1 VNSFWDSISRY
12 KAPTY
17 NAFKEGSAL
26 HLYWR
31 QSLGLWVPSQRLGTS
46 KQPKIPAQKMTVQL
60 LRRKFTVEQFHK
72 MAETGILNEG
82 DRVELIRGEI
92 IEMAAIG
99 TKHAC
104 CVRRLDKVLHRKLC
118 DEVIISIQNPIGLD
132 DSSEPQP
139 DVALLKPREDD
150 YLSAHPQPKDVF
162 LIIEV
167 ADTTIK
173 YDREVKIPLY
183 AEQGVV
189 EVWLVDINSECVEVY
204 REPVNGSY
212 QKVEKFGRGDLV
224 IQAFN
229 DVNISVDEIL
239 GNI

>member
-1 VNSFWDSISRY
+1 
-12 KAPTY
+12 
-17 NAFKEGSAL
+17 
-26 HLYWR
+26 
-31 QSLGLWVPSQRLGTS
+31 
-46 KQPKIPAQKMTVQL
+46 MTVQL

-72 MAETGILNEG
+72 MAESGILNED

-99 TKHAC
+99 TKHAA
-104 CVRRLDKVLHRKLC
+104 CVRRLDNVLHQKLG
-118 DEVIISIQNPIGLD
+118 DKVIISVQNPVGLD

-139 DVALLKPREDD
+139 DVVLLKPREDF
-150 YLSAHPQPKDVF
+150 YASAHPQPKDVF

-173 YDREVKIPLY
+173 YDREIKIPLY
-183 AEQGVV
+183 AEQGIV

-204 REPVNGSY
+204 REPATDGS
-212 QKVEKFGRGDLV
+212 QKIEKFSRGESLV
-224 IQAFN
+224 IQAFD

-239 GNI
+239 GK

>member
-1 VNSFWDSISRY
+1 MFFRYIVGTQYNVIDFSKALSTIYSGGRASGYGFPARDSEPV
-12 KAPTY
+12 K
-17 NAFKEGSAL
+17 
-26 HLYWR
+26 
-31 QSLGLWVPSQRLGTS
+31 QS
-46 KQPKIPAQKMTVQL
+46 KIEMTVQL

-72 MAETGILNEG
+72 MAESGILNED

-99 TKHAC
+99 TKHAA
-104 CVRRLDKVLHRKLC
+104 CVRRLNNVLHRIFG
-118 DEVIISIQNPIGLD
+118 DEVIISVQNPIGLD

-139 DVALLKPREDD
+139 DVVLLKPREDF
-150 YLSAHPQPKDVF
+150 YASAHPQPKDVF

-183 AEQGVV
+183 AEEGVI
-189 EVWLVDINSECVEVY
+189 EVWLVDINLECVEVY
-204 REPVNGSY
+204 REPATDGY
-212 QKVEKFGRGDLV
+212 KKVEKFSRGESLI
-224 IQAFN
+224 IQAFE

-239 GNI
+239 GN

>member
-1 VNSFWDSISRY
+1 MHCT
-12 KAPTY
+12 KALPAIYTGGRASGY
-17 NAFKEGSAL
+17 GFPA
-26 HLYWR
+26 
-31 QSLGLWVPSQRLGTS
+31 VRLGTS

-72 MAETGILNEG
+72 MAESGILNED

-99 TKHAC
+99 AKYAAC
-104 CVRRLDKVLHRKLC
+104 RRRLNNFLHRKLG
-118 DEVIISIQNPIGLD
+118 DGVIISVQNPIELD

-139 DVALLKPREDD
+139 DVALLKPCEDN

-183 AEQGVV
+183 AQEGVA
-189 EVWLVDINSECVEVY
+189 EVWLVDINEECVEVF

-224 IQAFN
+224 IQAFEN
-229 DVNISVDEIL
+229 VNIGVDEIL
-239 GNI
+239 GNG

>member
-1 VNSFWDSISRY
+1 
-12 KAPTY
+12 
-17 NAFKEGSAL
+17 
-26 HLYWR
+26 
-31 QSLGLWVPSQRLGTS
+31 
-46 KQPKIPAQKMTVQL
+46 MTVQL

-72 MAETGILNEG
+72 MAESGILNED

-104 CVRRLDKVLHRKLC
+104 CVRRLDKVLHRKL
-118 DEVIISIQNPIGLD
+118 DDKAIISVQNPVGLD

-150 YLSAHPQPKDVF
+150 YLSAHPQSKDVF

-167 ADTTIK
+167 ADSTIK

-183 AEQGVV
+183 AEEGVV
-189 EVWLVDINSECVEVY
+189 EVWLVDINEECVEVY
-204 REPVNGSY
+204 REPVNGKY
-212 QKVEKFGRGDLV
+212 QKVDKFVRGESLI
-224 IQAFN
+224 IQAFD
-229 DVNISVDEIL
+229 DVNISLDEVF
-239 GNI
+239 GNS